1 VLHQALTQAGTS
13 RSRVDHKCFEVG
25 AGVVAEHLFP
35 HTHHNQSSNR
45 AAVIGGDVD
54 KGRLGLARE
63 NGSSH
68 LGIASPEVFGL
79 APWGNGEICKIGQ

>member
-1 VLHQALTQAGTS
+1 
-13 RSRVDHKCFEVG
+13 
-25 AGVVAEHLFP
+25 
-35 HTHHNQSSNR
+35 
-45 AAVIGGDVD
+45 AVIGGDVD

>member
-1 VLHQALTQAGTS
+1 VLHQALSQTS
-13 RSRVDHKCFEVG
+13 ASCSRIDNNRFEVR
-25 AGVVAEHLFP
+25 AGIVAEHFFP